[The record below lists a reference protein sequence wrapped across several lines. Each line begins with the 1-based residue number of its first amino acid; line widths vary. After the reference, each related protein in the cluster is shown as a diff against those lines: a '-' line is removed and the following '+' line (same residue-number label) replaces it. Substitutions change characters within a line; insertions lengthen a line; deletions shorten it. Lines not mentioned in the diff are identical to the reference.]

1 MLTLREFTSPDRLAH
16 LSGACARGI
25 AFRRVLVSA
34 THKQRLASSR
44 LNSFSFH
51 LAFSNAISLSHRH
64 LQKSLCAVPRC
75 ARLYWD
81 SLTNIPACYS
91 AMPQH
96 CSGQRGQR
104 AVIRRLGVRKAQTS
118 RYTCAFPV
126 HNTYPYTRS
135 LSADRLRIKIKCIY

>member
-1 MLTLREFTSPDRLAH
+1 MLLPPSSLFYYVSFLMSFVAETIYLFSDVSCFGTMLTLREFTSPDRLAH

-96 CSGQRGQR
+96 CSGQRWQR
-104 AVIRRLGVRKAQTS
+104 AVIL
-118 RYTCAFPV
+118 
-126 HNTYPYTRS
+126 
-135 LSADRLRIKIKCIY
+135 